1 MIESTRNQ
9 AFEKQLEFFEQ
20 QRLEYNSRIDKLQG
34 DNLDKDRQLAQLQH
48 KQERVQEDCDRKT
61 RDLAQNIEHLTRER
75 DQLSERQESLKKKL
89 SDTQDD
95 AQQQQLV
102 FGRD

>member
-48 KQERVQEDCDRKT
+48 KQERVQEECERKL
-61 RDLAQNIEHLTRER
+61 RDLTQTIEHLTRER
-75 DQLSERQESLKKKL
+75 DQLSEKLDMLKKKL
-89 SDTQDD
+89 SDTQDE
-95 AQQQQLV
+95 AQ
-102 FGRD
+102 